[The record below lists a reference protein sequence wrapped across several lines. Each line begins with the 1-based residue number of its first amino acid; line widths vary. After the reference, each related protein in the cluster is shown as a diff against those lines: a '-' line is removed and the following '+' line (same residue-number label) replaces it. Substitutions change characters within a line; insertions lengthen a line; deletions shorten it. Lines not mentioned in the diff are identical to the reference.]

1 MPNCAAHIAH
11 CAEPVSGCRGAQRHE
26 ASLVSPSRF
35 RSMPPA
41 AKKYGAPINST
52 PVTPAHIAE
61 NTEQSYGG
69 GINRKDDMK
78 EPNDKL
84 ILAILAASLALA
96 NALTPVL
103 RETRQILQLLLG

>member
-1 MPNCAAHIAH
+1 
-11 CAEPVSGCRGAQRHE
+11 
-26 ASLVSPSRF
+26 
-35 RSMPPA
+35 
-41 AKKYGAPINST
+41 
-52 PVTPAHIAE
+52 
-61 NTEQSYGG
+61 
-69 GINRKDDMK
+69 MK